1 MSYPAP
7 AYLAPLLTSLCAS
20 IIVEMPHFMLEQ
32 VYEAYPDA
40 KFLLQER
47 NPEKWA
53 DSWLNT
59 IGTVSLRMQ
68 TFPFTLMRKVDTM
81 TANMGLFSE
90 LCRELYFKS
99 DKNDEA
105 AKKNLVNHYTS

>member
-1 MSYPAP
+1 M
-7 AYLAPLLTSLCAS
+7 
-20 IIVEMPHFMLEQ
+20 VEQ

-53 DSWLNT
+53 TSWLNT
-59 IGTVSLRMQ
+59 IGAISLRMQ
-68 TFPFTLMRKVDTM
+68 SFPLNLMRKIDAM
-81 TANMGLFSE
+81 TDNMGLFAD
-90 LCRELYFKS
+90 LCRGLYFKS
-99 DKNDEA
+99 DKNDEV

>member
-1 MSYPAP
+1 
-7 AYLAPLLTSLCAS
+7 
-20 IIVEMPHFMLEQ
+20 MPHFMLEQ

-47 NPEKWA
+47 DPEKWA
-53 DSWLNT
+53 TSWLNT
-59 IGTVSLRMQ
+59 IGVISVKFR
-68 TFPFTLMRKVDTM
+68 TFPMSWMRMIDSM
-81 TANMGLFSE
+81 TANMGVFAD

-99 DKNDEA
+99 DTNDEA